1 MTIEDDWA
9 ELTGSLAGA
18 GARMSELTAGLDP
31 VEAADGHRALLRALN
46 NQLGRLEV
54 DRERPELVPFNGW
67 REKFFMD
74 NPDFRYWVADVR
86 HDRRYRI
93 SGTLGDAVFQSITA
107 YATRGGPARS
117 VGRIDSDSIGVDDDG
132 RFTVIAA
139 SEPPESGDWLPLPE
153 GADTIW
159 VRHFHADVDRDR
171 LGDATI
177 EPLDEP
183 HEPPTLD
190 PEALGRRIR
199 RLARTMAAV
208 PEVIAAA
215 TADERDRP
223 NELRH
228 WTEMAGGAAFT
239 EPDITYVRGSW
250 SLGPDEALVIEG
262 DVVASRYWNVLLY
275 SRFLNSLDYRNR
287 VVSLTGARVALD
299 SDGRFRIVI
308 AGEDPGVPNWLDT
321 EARPFGIFVIRWLQ
335 PQATPLLPTTRVV
348 PVASLRGS
356 C

>member
-18 GARMSELTAGLDP
+18 GARMSELTAGLGP

-132 RFTVIAA
+132 RFTVVAS

-250 SLGPDEALVIEG
+250 SLGPDEALAIEG

-275 SRFLNSLDYRNR
+275 SRFLNSLDQRHR
-287 VVSLTGARVALD
+287 SVSRTSATATIV
-299 SDGRFRIVI
+299 DGRYRFVVAPR
-308 AGEDPGVPNWLDT
+308 DPGGAGDWLDT
-321 EARPFGIFVIRWLQ
+321 EGRPFGLVVMRWLQ
-335 PQATPLLPTTRVV
+335 PQGEVPLPRVHRC
-348 PVASLRGS
+348 PIGDLERRP
-356 C
+356 